1 MLPNKLGMLFDLS
14 NDAFQTIP
22 AGGEVTVDMKFKAFG
37 PSSFTRS
44 VTGELLVVSANDDEK
59 LVVPVDVVWN
69 KVSSNHFTI
78 YSKSDPKEVS
88 KATALNRFLE
98 SQYQAVTEKFG
109 VLRSQTVIYL
119 LSSSEEFA
127 KIAPDSAIP
136 YYYSYDS
143 DISFVTT
150 DSSTFNEDALRLFV
164 YRTMMQTNPS
174 YWNKEKFVFD
184 EGNWLA
190 DGIANYVALRMTGQK
205 SVSGA
210 SSGIPAQIKKDVD
223 SFLANPVEL
232 EWYGKPDDR
241 QYAATYTFFKYLE
254 DTYGSKTIDKIIW
267 YLGTGMISNHRCNTL
282 ENCVV
287 LLSVYDASGLTLSNT
302 RNKMDVKTLVEDW
315 KEHLLLEYS
324 VWNDSE
330 DTRNFYKDILD

>member
-1 MLPNKLGMLFDLS
+1 
-14 NDAFQTIP
+14 
-22 AGGEVTVDMKFKAFG
+22 
-37 PSSFTRS
+37 
-44 VTGELLVVSANDDEK
+44 
-59 LVVPVDVVWN
+59 
-69 KVSSNHFTI
+69 
-78 YSKSDPKEVS
+78 
-88 KATALNRFLE
+88 
-98 SQYQAVTEKFG
+98 
-109 VLRSQTVIYL
+109 
-119 LSSSEEFA
+119 
-127 KIAPDSAIP
+127 
-136 YYYSYDS
+136 
-143 DISFVTT
+143 
-150 DSSTFNEDALRLFV
+150 
-164 YRTMMQTNPS
+164 MMQTNPS

-205 SVSGA
+205 SASGA

-315 KEHLLLEYS
+315 KEQLLLEYN

-330 DTRNFYKDILD
+330 DTKNFYKDILD